1 LGFLEIH
8 PFQDGNERLARVLL
22 RLLLAQEG
30 YRYINYSALES
41 LLELKSYGFYES
53 WTRAHQSLNLQ
64 NPDFDAW
71 LGFMLSIIRSTSDQ
85 LQEQIDLSTGNLF
98 STPPVVTKIMEVARV
113 RHKFRIGDIINMTQG
128 NRSTLKFHLRKLVE
142 SRKLIRHGQ
151 GAGIYY
157 EMLI

>member
-1 LGFLEIH
+1 MHFLNRWQYWLDQERKSNKNHPLVRVLVFILGFLEIH

-98 STPPVVTKIMEVARV
+98 STTSS
-113 RHKFRIGDIINMTQG
+113 N
-128 NRSTLKFHLRKLVE
+128 
-142 SRKLIRHGQ
+142 
-151 GAGIYY
+151 
-157 EMLI
+157 